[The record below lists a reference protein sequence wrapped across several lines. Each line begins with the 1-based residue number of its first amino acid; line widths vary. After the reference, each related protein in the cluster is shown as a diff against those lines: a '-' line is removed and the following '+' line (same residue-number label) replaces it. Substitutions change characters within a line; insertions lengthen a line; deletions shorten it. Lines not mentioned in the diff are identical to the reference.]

1 LVVRVA
7 VAIVERDG
15 RILIARRAAG
25 AAFGGLWELPGGRC
39 LPGEELA
46 AAAEREVRE
55 ETGLSVRVG
64 APAAVVRHSY
74 PDFTVEIHAF
84 FCTPIAGEARPIAS
98 DALEWVSWDELERY
112 RFPEAN
118 AELFAQARANQ
129 SKPASRRSQS
139 SVRLRTRR
147 APPRSS

>member
-1 LVVRVA
+1 MAVRVA
-7 VAIVERDG
+7 VAIVEKDG
-15 RILIARRAAG
+15 RILIARRAQG

-55 ETGLSVRVG
+55 ETGLSVRVD
-64 APAAVVRHSY
+64 APAAVVRHTY

-84 FCTPIAGEARPIAS
+84 FCTPLAGEPRPLAS
-98 DALEWVSWDELERY
+98 DALEWVAWHELERY

-118 AELFAQARANQ
+118 AELFAQALANQ
-129 SKPASRRSQS
+129 SKPASKRAQS
-139 SVRLRTRR
+139 SARLRTRR
-147 APPRSS
+147 TSPRSA